1 MSKEDHVAQVVDKWI
16 SRRLGGR
23 AVADSRDGHFAF
35 LLDVGGRVFTVRV
48 LASDYGIL
56 FLTFFDGIS
65 AEEGERPVT
74 EINAAMAVINDA
86 LPYGSFEYSETA
98 NMYCFRISTFPVN
111 GEISDDALDKC
122 AATVETAVKDYSTR
136 LLAVADGLITA
147 SQVVERMQDQK

>member
-56 FLTFFDGIS
+56 FLTFLMEFL
-65 AEEGERPVT
+65 RRRV
-74 EINAAMAVINDA
+74 NA
-86 LPYGSFEYSETA
+86 
-98 NMYCFRISTFPVN
+98 
-111 GEISDDALDKC
+111 
-122 AATVETAVKDYSTR
+122 R
-136 LLAVADGLITA
+136 L
-147 SQVVERMQDQK
+147 RK